1 MSQNPWGQ
9 PYSSPSPLSNNP
21 FIDDPSAAHNRYPA
35 LDQSASAQYGG
46 ASSPSMLGYQQQQP
60 TGYYPSAGFAPA
72 PPQLQPVATG
82 YFSPPVQSP
91 AVYSPSFAQSPYGAT
106 TAYGSG
112 FLQPQQQQQQWQPQP
127 ANQAPQHLQQFD
139 PLNPQSQSWSGQQQQ
154 QQGSQFYGSSPMTPT
169 TGSSYGQ
176 GGAAAAG
183 RVDDH
188 PRSWIRS
195 HKTELES
202 WDPVTWKQAL
212 ARFDELQGAW
222 ERRKSDVQA
231 RVDAAMRGLIPPH
244 EGPAWQGMLNE
255 VNANIDTVAA
265 AKFQIKEVL
274 EGYKQSSDP
283 ASKRRVREFMNAGL
297 SSLPDWPPQM

>member
-35 LDQSASAQYGG
+35 LDQSSAQYA
-46 ASSPSMLGYQQQQP
+46 ASPSPSMLGYQQQQQP
-60 TGYYPSAGFAPA
+60 TGYYQSPGFAPS

-82 YFSPPVQSP
+82 YFSAPVQSP
-91 AVYSPSFAQSPYGAT
+91 TVYSPSYAQSPYASVTG
-106 TAYGSG
+106 YGSG
-112 FLQPQQQQQQWQPQP
+112 FLQPRQQQQQWQPQP
-127 ANQAPQHLQQFD
+127 ANQAPGHLQQFD
-139 PLNPQSQSWSGQQQQ
+139 PLNPQAQSWSGQPQ
-154 QQGSQFYGSSPMTPT
+154 QQGSQLYGSSTPAIAN
-169 TGSSYGQ
+169 SYNG
-176 GGAAAAG
+176 GGAGA
-183 RVDDH
+183 RPDQH

-202 WDPVTWKQAL
+202 WDPVIWKQAL

-222 ERRKSDVQA
+222 ERRKGEVQA
-231 RVDAAMRGLIPPH
+231 RVDAAMRGFIPPH

-265 AKFQIKEVL
+265 AKFQMKEVL
-274 EGYKQSSDP
+274 EGYNQSSDP

-297 SSLPDWPPQM
+297 SSLPEWPPQM